1 MSRIVDGVTRPA
13 PITVE
18 IDGAMIPAHPGETLA
33 AAMVATEIYRMR
45 DDRSGAPRGLLC
57 NMGTCS
63 ECFVWIAGQD
73 GWRRRRACL
82 TPVTEG
88 LRVATHEAP
97 L

>member
-1 MSRIVDGVTRPA
+1 MSRIVDGVTRPT

-33 AAMVATEIYRMR
+33 AAMVATGIYRMR

-63 ECFVWIAGQD
+63 ECFVWIAMED

-82 TPVTEG
+82 TPVEDG
-88 LRVATHEAP
+88 LRIATHEVP